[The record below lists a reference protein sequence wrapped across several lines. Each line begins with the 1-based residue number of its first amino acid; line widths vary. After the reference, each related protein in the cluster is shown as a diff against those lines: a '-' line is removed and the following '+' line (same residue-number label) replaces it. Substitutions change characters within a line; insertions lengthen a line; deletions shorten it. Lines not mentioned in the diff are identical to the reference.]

1 MAQDFVF
8 ISPSVKFAERDLTFT
23 VRNVGVTTLGLAGE
37 TTKGPAFEPIFVQDF
52 DQFRLRFGTKSTE
65 KIGSNLKFQLPYVAG
80 SYLQESNQLY
90 VTRILGLSGYD
101 AGEGWAIKASAG
113 LNYSTSG
120 LSVSSSGITTFT
132 NFTFSGSTV
141 PSSTGTTTTIAP
153 TFTKNQSTNQY
164 AGIRTSYTLIS
175 LNSLV
180 GSGTTS
186 FNSVVV
192 TGSSYTEYEDMV
204 VALIRS
210 RATYPGGDNTLVFT
224 TTGLTISAD
233 AVNDLL
239 GDFTLTAA
247 GSFGT
252 ETYTVSLNNS
262 NSNYIGSVL
271 GTKPI
276 DKNTKIYAEA
286 VYPDL
291 IKKLDADGYASGV
304 RSTVNKLITNTF
316 TDYEA
321 QYQTP
326 ETPWIVSELKGNKVE
341 RLFKCISI
349 SDGTSANKEIK
360 ISIIN
365 VDPINREFD
374 VLIRDFN
381 DTDATISILES
392 FTRCS
397 MNPTVNNYVGNR
409 IGTADGKFTLRS
421 SFVMLELNED
431 AAPLSIPC
439 GFEGYNFRSYTA
451 ANTGTSGATTPAIFY
466 KQTYASTDKV
476 GRTYLGISEKAY
488 DGSNLTG
495 KGINQNMF
503 NYYGTVATEASIN
516 KSKGFHL
523 DSGATGT
530 FVEGDITIG
539 EFEVGA
545 GIIRISTDV
554 LNASNPYADKNK
566 RKFTLVPYGGFDGWD
581 EHRTSR
587 TNTDLFKT
595 GGLLEFTGSD
605 YEAYLA
611 GIRTFANP
619 EEVIINVFATPNINW
634 SDNLA
639 LVNETIDMIET
650 ERLDSIYIMDAP
662 DLASSTTYAEDIVDL
677 LDTTEIDSNYSAT
690 YAPWIEVRDDVNGVN
705 VFLPPTLE
713 VVKSIALTDNV
724 AFPWFAPAGLNRGVT
739 SALRAR
745 RKLSLAERDTL
756 YAGRINPMATFA
768 DSGVS
773 IFGQKTLQ
781 SRESALDRIN
791 VRRLLLQMR
800 KLIANISVRLLFE
813 QNDQTVRDEFLA
825 KINPVLDNIKRERGL
840 NDFRIKVDEVSP
852 ESEDRNRLSASIS
865 IKPTNS
871 LEQISV
877 MFTLTPE
884 GASFENV

>member
-8 ISPSVKFAERDLTFT
+8 ISPSVKFAEKDLTFT

-37 TTKGPAFEPIFVQDF
+37 TTKGPAFEPIFIQDF

-65 KIGSNLKFQLPYVAG
+65 KIGSNLKFQLPYVAS
-80 SYLQESNQLY
+80 SYLEESNQLY

-101 AGEGWAIKASAG
+101 AGNGWAIKASAG
-113 LNYSTSG
+113 LDFSTSG
-120 LSVSSSGITTFT
+120 ISTTVSGTSVFT
-132 NFTFSGSTV
+132 DFTFSGSTV
-141 PSSTGTTTTIAP
+141 PTTTGTTTTIAP
-153 TFTKNQSTNQY
+153 TFTKNQSTNQF
-164 AGIRTSYTLIS
+164 AGIRTTYTVMSID
-175 LNSLV
+175 NLV
-180 GSGTTS
+180 GSGTTRFS
-186 FNSVVV
+186 NAVI
-192 TGSSYTEYEDMV
+192 TGNSYTEYEDMV
-204 VALIRS
+204 VAVVRS
-210 RATYPGGDNTLVFT
+210 RASYLSGDNTLTFD
-224 TTGLTISAD
+224 TTGLTISSD
-233 AVNDLL
+233 AVSDLL
-239 GDFTLTAA
+239 GQFTLTAS
-247 GSFGT
+247 GSFGV
-252 ETYTVSLNNS
+252 ETYTVSLDSS
-262 NSNYIGSVL
+262 NSNYIGSVI
-271 GTKPI
+271 GSKPK

-291 IKKLDADGYASGV
+291 VKKLDAEGFGNGV
-304 RSTVNKLITNTF
+304 RSTLVGLRTNTF

-326 ETPWIVSELKGNKVE
+326 ETPWIVSEVKGNKVE

-349 SDGTSANKEIK
+349 SDGNSANKEIK
-360 ISIIN
+360 ISIANI
-365 VDPINREFD
+365 DPINREFD
-374 VLIRDFN
+374 VIIRDFA
-381 DTDATISILES
+381 DTDAAPVILES

-397 MNPTVNNYVGNR
+397 MTPTLNNYIGNR

-451 ANTGTSGATTPAIFY
+451 SNTGTSGATTPAIFY
-466 KQTYASTDKV
+466 KQTYSSTDKAN
-476 GRTYLGISEKAY
+476 RTYLGISERAY
-488 DGSNLTG
+488 DGTNLTG
-495 KGINQNMF
+495 RGFNQNMF
-503 NYYGTVATEASIN
+503 NFYGSVTTEASYN

-545 GIIRISTDV
+545 GLIRIASDV
-554 LNASNPYADKNK
+554 LNSNNPYADKNK

-581 EHRTSR
+581 EHRTQRS
-587 TNTDLFKT
+587 NTDLYKT
-595 GGLLEFTGSD
+595 GGLLAFTGSD
-605 YEAYLA
+605 YEAYLE
-611 GIRTFANP
+611 GIRKFANP
-619 EEVIINVFATPNINW
+619 EEVIINVLATPNINW
-634 SDNLA
+634 SDNLS
-639 LVNETIDMIET
+639 LVNETIDMVET

-662 DLASSTTYAEDIVDL
+662 DLAASETYAEDIVDL
-677 LDTTEIDSNYSAT
+677 LDSTEIDSNYTAT
-690 YAPWIEVRDDVNGVN
+690 YAPWIEIRDDVNGVN

-745 RKLSLAERDTL
+745 KKLSLAERDTL

-768 DSGVS
+768 DTGVA
-773 IFGQKTLQ
+773 IFGQKNLQ

-800 KLIANISVRLLFE
+800 RLIANISTRLLFE
-813 QNDQTVRDEFLA
+813 QNDQVVRDEFLA
-825 KINPVLDNIKRERGL
+825 KVNPVLDNIKRERGL
-840 NDFRIKVDEVSP
+840 SDFRISVDDP
-852 ESEDRNRLSASIS
+852 TSEDADRNTLRCKIL
-865 IKPTNS
+865 IKPVS
-871 LEQISV
+871 ALEFIQIS
-877 MFTLTPE
+877 FFLTPE